1 MAKLYLSRLQAKKLE
16 GMAKFIKL
24 YLSRLQAKKLKVMAI
39 LYLSRL

>member
-24 YLSRLQAKKLKVMAI
+24 YLSRLQAKKPKAMAI